1 MDRLQTM
8 AVFIA
13 VAEEA
18 GFAAAARRLNMSPP
32 SVTRA
37 VGELEARLGIRLLH
51 RTTRAV
57 RLTDAGERYVADC
70 RRIVS
75 EIEEA
80 DRHAAG
86 VHGAPSG
93 TVSLTG
99 SALFG
104 RIVLTPILLEILDRF
119 PEITINTLFVDRV
132 VNLVDEG
139 IDIAVRIA
147 ELPDSSLAAI
157 HVGSVRRVLCASPD
171 YLAAAG
177 YPQSPRE
184 LAGYETIDFTN
195 IMTRGEWGFEQDGKR
210 HNFKPRSR
218 LQANSADV
226 AIAAAVAGRGVTRV
240 LSYMIAPQLE
250 SGELEI
256 VLPAFTPPAVPIH
269 VVHKELGQ
277 TSGRVRAVVDFLA
290 DRLRRTPTIQSS

>member
-8 AVFIA
+8 SVFVA
-13 VAEEA
+13 VADEA

-32 SVTRA
+32 SLTRA
-37 VGELEARLGIRLLH
+37 IGELEARLGARLLH

-86 VHGAPSG
+86 VHAAPRGA
-93 TVSLTG
+93 VSLTG

-104 RIVLTPILLEILDRF
+104 RIVLTPILLDILERY
-119 PEITINTLFVDRV
+119 PEITISTLFVDRV

-147 ELPDSSLAAI
+147 DLPDSSLAAI
-157 HVGSVRRVLCASPD
+157 RVGSVKRVLCASPG

-177 YPQSPRE
+177 SPRAPSDLVE
-184 LAGYETIDFTN
+184 HDTIDFAN
-195 IMTRGEWGFEQDGKR
+195 IMDRGEWTFSLGGTR
-210 HNFKPRSR
+210 HNFKTRSR
-218 LQANSADV
+218 LHANSADV
-226 AIAAAVAGRGVTRV
+226 AIAAAIAGRGITRV

-250 SGELEI
+250 RGELEI
-256 VLPAFTPPAVPIH
+256 VLPDFIPPPVPVH
-269 VVHKELGQ
+269 VVHKEQGQ

-290 DRLRRTPTIQSS
+290 DELRKTPTLQ

>member
-18 GFAAAARRLNMSPP
+18 GFAAAARRMNMSPP

-37 VGELEARLGIRLLH
+37 VGELEARLGARLLH
-51 RTTRAV
+51 RTTRTV

-70 RRIVS
+70 RRIIS
-75 EIEEA
+75 EVAEA

-86 VHGAPSG
+86 VHAAPSG
-93 TVSLTG
+93 AVTLTG

-104 RIVLTPILLEILDRF
+104 RIVLTPILLEILDRY

-147 ELPDSSLAAI
+147 ELPDSTLAAVR
-157 HVGSVRRVLCASPD
+157 VGSVRRVLCASPD

-177 YPQSPRE
+177 YPQSPRD
-184 LAGYETIDFTN
+184 LAGHETIDFTN
-195 IMTRGEWGFEQDGKR
+195 IMSRGEWAFVQDDRTYNYKT
-210 HNFKPRSR
+210 RSR

-240 LSYMIAPQLE
+240 LSYMIAPQLAR
-250 SGELEI
+250 GELEI
-256 VLPAFTPPAVPIH
+256 VLPAFTPPAVPVH
-269 VVHKELGQ
+269 VVHKEQGQ
-277 TSGRVRAVVDFLA
+277 TSGRVRAIVDLLA
-290 DRLRRTPTIQSS
+290 DKLKRTPALQ

>member
-18 GFAAAARRLNMSPP
+18 GFAAAARRMNMSPP

-37 VGELEARLGIRLLH
+37 VGELEARLGARLLH
-51 RTTRAV
+51 RTTRTV

-70 RRIVS
+70 RRIIS
-75 EIEEA
+75 EVAEA

-86 VHGAPSG
+86 VHAAPSG
-93 TVSLTG
+93 AVTLTG

-104 RIVLTPILLEILDRF
+104 RIVLTPILLEILDRY

-147 ELPDSSLAAI
+147 ELPDSTLAAVR
-157 HVGSVRRVLCASPD
+157 VGSVRRVLCASPD

-177 YPQSPRE
+177 YPKSPRD
-184 LAGYETIDFTN
+184 LAVHETIDFTN
-195 IMTRGEWGFEQDGKR
+195 IMSRGEWAFVQDDRTYNYKT
-210 HNFKPRSR
+210 RSR

-240 LSYMIAPQLE
+240 LSYMIAPQLAR
-250 SGELEI
+250 GELEI
-256 VLPAFTPPAVPIH
+256 VLPAFTPPAVPVH
-269 VVHKELGQ
+269 VVHKEQGQ
-277 TSGRVRAVVDFLA
+277 TSGRVRAIVDLLA
-290 DRLRRTPTIQSS
+290 DKLKRTPALQ

>member
-8 AVFIA
+8 TVFIA

-37 VGELEARLGIRLLH
+37 IGELEARLGARLLH

-57 RLTDAGERYVADC
+57 RLTDAGARYVADC
-70 RRIVS
+70 ERIVA
-75 EIEEA
+75 EIDEA

-86 VHGAPSG
+86 IHAAPRGA
-93 TVSLTG
+93 VSLTG

-104 RIVLTPILLEILDRF
+104 RIVLTPILVELLDRY

-147 ELPDSSLAAI
+147 DLPDSTLAAVR
-157 HVGSVRRVLCASPD
+157 VGSVRRILCASPD
-171 YLAAAG
+171 YIASTGEPKTPSDLGAH
-177 YPQSPRE
+177 Q
-184 LAGYETIDFTN
+184 TIDFTN
-195 IMTRGEWGFEQDGKR
+195 IMTRGEWSFVRDGKSQ
-210 HNFKPRSR
+210 NFKTRSR

-226 AIAAAVAGRGVTRV
+226 AIAAAVAGRGITRV
-240 LSYMIAPQLE
+240 LSYMVAPQLE
-250 SGELEI
+250 SGELN
-256 VLPAFTPPAVPIH
+256 VLLDEFTPPAVPVH
-269 VVHKELGQ
+269 VVHKEQGQ
-277 TSGRVRAVVDFLA
+277 TSGRVRAVVDHLA
-290 DRLRRTPTIQSS
+290 DRLRQSAVLR

>member
-13 VAEEA
+13 VAEET

-37 VGELEARLGIRLLH
+37 VGELEARLGARLLH

-57 RLTDAGERYVADC
+57 RMTDAGERYLADC
-70 RRIVS
+70 RRIVL

-80 DRHAAG
+80 DSQAAG
-86 VHGAPSG
+86 IHATPRG

-104 RIVLTPILLEILDRF
+104 RIVLTPILVDLLDRY
-119 PEITINTLFVDRV
+119 PDISIDTLFVDRV
-132 VNLVDEG
+132 VHLFDEG

-147 ELPDSSLAAI
+147 DLPDSSLAAI
-157 HVGSVRRVLCASPD
+157 RVGGVRPLLCASPD
-171 YLAAAG
+171 YLVATG
-177 YPQSPRE
+177 YPQMPSD
-184 LAGYETIDFTN
+184 LAEHETIDFVN
-195 IMTRGEWGFEQDGKR
+195 IMPHGEWALVRDGKG
-210 HNFKPRSR
+210 HSFKTRSR
-218 LQANSADV
+218 LRANSADV
-226 AIAAAVAGRGVTRV
+226 AIAAAVAGRGITRV

-250 SGELEI
+250 NGELEI
-256 VLPAFTPPAVPIH
+256 VLPDFTPPAVPVH
-269 VVHKELGQ
+269 VVHKEQGQ
-277 TSGRVRAVVDFLA
+277 TSGRVRAVVDHLA
-290 DRLRRTPTIQSS
+290 DRLRQAPVLR